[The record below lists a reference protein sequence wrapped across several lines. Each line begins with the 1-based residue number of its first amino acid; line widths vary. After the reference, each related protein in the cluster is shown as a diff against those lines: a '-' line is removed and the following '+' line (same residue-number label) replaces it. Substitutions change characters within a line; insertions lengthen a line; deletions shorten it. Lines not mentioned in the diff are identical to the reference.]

1 MYYIKDS
8 VYFYV
13 LIYLWLIEEQILFYF
28 DFENYMNEKLNMLD
42 MVKIYVVY

>member
-1 MYYIKDS
+1 MDS

-13 LIYLWLIEEQILFYF
+13 LIYLWLIKEQILFDF

>member
-13 LIYLWLIEEQILFYF
+13 LIYLWLIKERILFYF

>member
-1 MYYIKDS
+1 MDS

-13 LIYLWLIEEQILFYF
+13 LIYLWLIKECILFYF

-42 MVKIYVVY
+42 MVKLYVVY